1 MGFQFQ
7 RRLKLFPGVRLN
19 FSRGGISTTI
29 GVRGASVTLGGR
41 GAYVN
46 LGIPGTGLSF
56 RQRITPGADG
66 RQKVPAQPPARSPGE
81 QLPPSPRPEPTPA
94 PETYPDTSPVGAIR
108 SAPVSTLTSIGL
120 DELKKLINEAAVRRV
135 ELTTAASLDVLALQ
149 KEERRLK
156 RARWF
161 IVRLFTTRS
170 LPKLADRVAA
180 AEATLEET
188 RRNLAGCSIEI
199 EFAFDEPTL
208 SAFAAVVREFE
219 SISGCQKIW
228 DITAATATNRFVE
241 RTTATQRIA
250 RKPVRLNFSRSE
262 IIDTN
267 CKALY
272 FTNANGNDIYI
283 YPGFVMM
290 QSRGGDFALI
300 DVREL
305 EVRCSQSSFIEGE
318 SSRPTL
324 RSSDKPGIRPIK
336 MVRAIDVLPGI
347 TKYQLQGMRN

>member
-1 MGFQFQ
+1 M
-7 RRLKLFPGVRLN
+7 
-19 FSRGGISTTI
+19 
-29 GVRGASVTLGGR
+29 
-41 GAYVN
+41 
-46 LGIPGTGLSF
+46 
-56 RQRITPGADG
+56 
-66 RQKVPAQPPARSPGE
+66 
-81 QLPPSPRPEPTPA
+81 
-94 PETYPDTSPVGAIR
+94 
-108 SAPVSTLTSIGL
+108 
-120 DELKKLINEAAVRRV
+120 
-135 ELTTAASLDVLALQ
+135 LALQ

-305 EVRCSQSSFIEGE
+305 EVRCSQSSFIEEGVVPTDTKIIGQTWYKANKDG
-318 SSRPTL
+318 SRD
-324 RSSDKPGIRPIK
+324 RRFAG
-336 MVRAIDVLPGI
+336 
-347 TKYQLQGMRN
+347 